1 MASHQSNREPQ
12 KVLPIV
18 PYLRDIGVFSDKIP
32 ENSAL
37 LILCERS
44 DILGH
49 NPLLPDSYLFKVP
62 LWVYKNGETFRV
74 FNYMDELVGICKIE
88 ASGIRV
94 YGREMFDFQES
105 GWQPLS
111 KFCDDIAIF
120 SNKDKSEEIMKRFF
134 SHFSHYKIP
143 IFCRGLRE

>member
-1 MASHQSNREPQ
+1 MVIHQSNRESK

-74 FNYMDELVGICKIE
+74 FNYMEYAKSKPVAFVSMVERCLIPRNLAGSLS
-88 ASGIRV
+88 ASFATTSPFLAIRTNP
-94 YGREMFDFQES
+94 R
-105 GWQPLS
+105 
-111 KFCDDIAIF
+111 
-120 SNKDKSEEIMKRFF
+120 RF
-134 SHFSHYKIP
+134 
-143 IFCRGLRE
+143 